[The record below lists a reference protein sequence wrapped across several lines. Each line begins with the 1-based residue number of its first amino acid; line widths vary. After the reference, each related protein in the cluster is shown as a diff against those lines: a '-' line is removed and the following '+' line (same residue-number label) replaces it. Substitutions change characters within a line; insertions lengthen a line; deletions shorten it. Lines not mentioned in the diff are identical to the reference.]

1 MTAEQFFYL
10 VAEMRAAQKAYF
22 DTRDRRVFLQCRALE
37 NDVDREI
44 KRVREIVNN
53 NQVKGD
59 ITGRIDAPT

>member
-44 KRVREIVNN
+44 KRVREIVNHHAT
-53 NQVKGD
+53 QDG
-59 ITGRIDAPT
+59 